1 MADSGRRRRANRSGP
16 RRKNR
21 SPPPRIV
28 RWRSDAQENL
38 GQVVRYTIA
47 TGERGSDLESH
58 LTACQVHI
66 SADGDLRN
74 GGEGARETPNPGGA
88 APRQARESR
97 VRNARR
103 GLQRA
108 QNLNHAPRPFTPG
121 TPTYLVSDVCW
132 SRVCWLATPAS
143 MGARRRARARDAERM
158 AGGLTRTPQSGILSI
173 RPPQSAP
180 VAVGMA
186 GHRDTGP
193 WHQSGFSA
201 TPRARFGSLATPS
214 RSARRSSSIAAGW
227 PETRRSGWRGGR

>member
-1 MADSGRRRRANRSGP
+1 M
-16 RRKNR
+16 
-21 SPPPRIV
+21 
-28 RWRSDAQENL
+28 
-38 GQVVRYTIA
+38 
-47 TGERGSDLESH
+47 ESR

-74 GGEGARETPNPGGA
+74 GGEGARGRTPNPGGA
-88 APRQARESR
+88 ALRCRSTGRA
-97 VRNARR
+97 NR
-103 GLQRA
+103 GMEYQTGVPRA

-158 AGGLTRTPQSGILSI
+158 ASGLTRTPQSGILSI
-173 RPPQSAP
+173 RSPQSAP
-180 VAVGMA
+180 VAVGMG